1 MDINIFLMMESKS
14 MKNYFEKIGKSEK
27 EVKERIE
34 KDFNEIF
41 FGPDRIYHEETRD
54 GVDYG
59 YMVDTG
65 NNDVRSEGQSYG
77 MMISVMLNRRDIFD
91 RIWNWTK
98 RYMLV
103 ETGDN
108 PWYFG
113 WSANID
119 GTLNSTCPA
128 PDGEEFFSMSLIF
141 AHNLWREQNYLN
153 DANKILH
160 AMIHNKE
167 PMFNPD
173 NKLIKFVPSMEISDP
188 SYHLSHF
195 YELYAKYGNKENSSF
210 YLEAAKASREYWKKC
225 CHPATGLSAEYA
237 NYDGTPNNLSNH
249 HLFYSDAYRT
259 GANISLDYAWT
270 GGSVWHKEQ
279 ANNILNFFKDP
290 QKINTVYRID
300 GTEAQQDEQVVEAN
314 GGVAGVLH
322 PLGLASAL
330 ATSAIVVDNPAGKYY
345 VQRLWDAQPRTGAR
359 RYYDNLL
366 YMFAMLALGG
376 YYRVIE

>member
-1 MDINIFLMMESKS
+1 

-27 EVKERIE
+27 EVKDRIE

-41 FGPDRIYHEETRD
+41 FGPNRIYHEETKD
-54 GVDYG
+54 GADYG

-91 RIWNWTK
+91 RIWSWTK

-113 WSANID
+113 WSANIN
-119 GTLNSTCPA
+119 GTLNSTGPA
-128 PDGEEFFSMSLIF
+128 PDGEEFFIMSLIF
-141 AHNLWREQNYLN
+141 AKNQWGEQSYLD
-153 DANKILH
+153 DANKIMH

-173 NKLIKFVPSMEISDP
+173 NKLIKFVPNMEISDP
-188 SYHLSHF
+188 SYHLPHF
-195 YELYAKYGNKENSSF
+195 YELYAKYGNKENAQF
-210 YLEAAKASREYWKKC
+210 YLEAANASREYWKKC
-225 CHPATGLSAEYA
+225 CHPETGLSAEYA
-237 NYDGTPNNLSNH
+237 NYDGTPNNLRNH

-259 GANISLDYAWT
+259 SANISLDYAWT
-270 GGSVWHKEQ
+270 GGSDWHKKQ
-279 ANNILNFFKDP
+279 ANNILNFFKDS
-290 QKINTVYRID
+290 QKINVVYRID
-300 GTEAQQDEQVVEAN
+300 GTEAQPEEQVVEAN

-330 ATSAIVVDNPAGKYY
+330 ATSAIVVDNPVGTYY
-345 VQRLWDAQPRTGAR
+345 MQRLWDVQPRTGGR

-366 YMFAMLALGG
+366 YIFAMLALGG
-376 YYRVIE
+376 YYRIIE